1 MALAFCQSLS
11 FYCGTFMTRNF
22 PTVKL
27 IDIIAKHICRVCG
40 CLFIVHCI
48 FLATNAAHAVSLT
61 DYKLMVGDVVEFDY
75 LDDLELPRQLP
86 IGAGGKIQVPILGS
100 VVVSGMTVDEAIDT
114 IRKQL
119 IDRKLLNNP
128 MFTLSVFTYR
138 PIYVIGDVKV
148 PGLVPFHANM
158 TVEQAISLAGGP
170 PTTGETAANR
180 IEARAQ
186 LEGDLYGTDSDITR
200 QAVWIARLTA
210 ELAGR
215 DKIDPTDLPS
225 KAQPYLEKAALEE
238 LISVENRILE
248 ADKTAISSQKS
259 ILAANI
265 AATKNQLQLFD
276 KLAEN
281 QKITI
286 ASTADMLSRSDK
298 LLKSGLKTA
307 GDLADIQRQYT
318 SDQGR
323 LLQILADKGNAVLR
337 NSTLEQQ
344 LATLEDGWKKDTLVA
359 LQDRSAALLLLI
371 ARRRAT
377 EEQLYLVTN
386 WAAIEQKNDQQAV
399 MNYKIRSRPGE
410 AAGDISAKANTELL
424 PGDVLVVSIERP
436 QLENP
441 KATTTP

>member
-1 MALAFCQSLS
+1 
-11 FYCGTFMTRNF
+11 MTRKI
-22 PTVKL
+22 PMVKFVG
-27 IDIIAKHICRVCG
+27 IIAKYICRLCA
-40 CLFIVHCI
+40 CLIVVHWI
-48 FLATNAAHAVSLT
+48 FLATTAAHAVSLT

-86 IGAGGKIQVPILGS
+86 VGAGGKIQVPILGS
-100 VVVSGMTVDEAIDT
+100 IVVSGMNVDEAIDA
-114 IRKQL
+114 IRQQL

-128 MFTLSVFTYR
+128 MLTLSVFTYR

-148 PGLVPFHANM
+148 PGMVPFHANM
-158 TVEQAISLAGGP
+158 TVEQAISLAGGA

-200 QAVWIARLTA
+200 QAVWIARLTG
-210 ELAGR
+210 ELAGK
-215 DKIDPTDLPS
+215 DKIDSADLPS

-238 LISVENRILE
+238 LIAVENRILE
-248 ADKTAISSQKS
+248 ADKTSISSQRS

-265 AATKNQLQLFD
+265 AATKDQLELFD

-307 GDLADIQRQYT
+307 GDRADIQRQYT
-318 SDQGR
+318 SDEGR

-371 ARRRAT
+371 AKRRAT

-386 WAAIEQKNDQQAV
+386 WAAIEQKNDQQAI
-399 MNYKIRSRPGE
+399 MHYKIRSRPGE
-410 AAGDISAKANTELL
+410 TAGDISAEANTELV

-436 QLENP
+436 KLEAP
-441 KATTTP
+441 KTATTQ